1 MKTYKILTL
10 GASGAGKTVFL
21 ASMFKSLSIQ
31 REHGFSL
38 EVEDDR
44 ERKIL
49 NAIYTKLI
57 AGGIWPKGTKYSE
70 ISEWTYTCRV
80 KNPNLDKFQVCQFT
94 YFDYAGGR
102 FTDMDEDD
110 TELKDTIKQAD
121 TILGLLDGQ
130 KIRDLMTNQNQVS
143 VNAFVTKDLQNIIK
157 WMFACRVPIHFVVSK
172 WDLLENNFSLK
183 QIRNRLLEI
192 PQIKELIRK
201 RNQEGYPVRLI
212 PVSSVGSGFAIPEP
226 DGSMR
231 KISGSIPHPFQVE
244 VPIACVLP
252 DEFKAKLSEVAKQR
266 EKLGK
271 QGQNI
276 GKLQTFLDGLDKV
289 TSALTLGLKVAI
301 EGVFIVIPPPFNIV
315 GMSKPIFEKLLT
327 NSLGYQLKKIKKST
341 QEISEMLRQTRD
353 ASLEMVKNKE
363 TALEHAIDS
372 FLYIQNELSRRFP
385 ESEIF
390 LE

>member
-31 REHGFSL
+31 REHGFYL

-49 NAIYTKLI
+49 NAIYTELI

-70 ISEWTYTCRV
+70 ISEWIYTCRV
-80 KNPNLDKFQVCQFT
+80 KNPNLDNFPVCQFI

-102 FTDMDEDD
+102 FTEMDEDD
-110 TELKDTIKQAD
+110 TELQDTIKQAD
-121 TILGLLDGQ
+121 TILGLLDGK
-130 KIRDLMTNQNQVS
+130 KIRDLMTKENQVS
-143 VNAFVTKDLQNIIK
+143 VNAFVTKDLPNIIK

-172 WDLLENNFSLK
+172 WDLLENNFSLN

-192 PQIKELIRK
+192 PQIKDLILQ

-212 PVSSVGSGFAIPEP
+212 PVSSVGSGFAKPKP
-226 DGSMR
+226 DGSME
-231 KISGSIPHPFQVE
+231 KIPGAIPHPFQVE

-252 DEFKAKLSEVAKQR
+252 DEFKAQLSEIAKQR
-266 EKLGK
+266 EKLSK

-276 GKLQTFLDGLDKV
+276 GKIQAFLDGFSKV
-289 TSALTLGLKVAI
+289 TSAFTLGLEVAI
-301 EGVFIVIPPPFNIV
+301 EGIFLIPPFNTIFV
-315 GMSKPIFEKLLT
+315 GWSKPIVQKLVA
-327 NSLGYQLKKIKKST
+327 NSLSYQAKKLKKST
-341 QEISEMLRQTRD
+341 QEISEMIRQTRD
-353 ASLEMVKNKE
+353 ASLEIVNNKE
-363 TALEHAIDS
+363 TALEHAVDS
-372 FLYIQNELSRRFP
+372 FLYIQNELSSRFP
-385 ESEIF
+385 DSEIF